1 MATRKKVK
9 GKVQAKRKKRPA
21 GKATRRTT
29 VRKTTTVRKATT
41 VGKTVAKKAPR
52 RLASSKKPRPTA
64 ETAGTPAPISEQPP
78 KAVRPELGPAQP
90 ISSGRRIGVVTH
102 YYSHL
107 SVVGMQL
114 EPGARLRVG
123 DVIHFRGHTTDFRQ
137 RVESLEVN
145 RASVSEVGSNDDFG
159 LKVVD
164 HAREHDAVFKVGS

>member
-9 GKVQAKRKKRPA
+9 RKVQAKRKKRTV

-29 VRKTTTVRKATT
+29 VRKTTTV
-41 VGKTVAKKAPR
+41 GKTVAKKAPH
-52 RLASSKKPRPTA
+52 RLASSKKPRLTA
-64 ETAGTPAPISEQPP
+64 ETAGMQAPISEQTP

-90 ISSGRRIGVVTH
+90 ISSERRIGVVTH

-107 SVVGMQL
+107 LVVGMQL

-123 DVIHFRGHTTDFRQ
+123 DVIHIRGHTTDFRQ

-145 RASVSEVGSNDDFG
+145 HASVSEVGPNDDFG
-159 LKVVD
+159 LKVVE